1 MKLTMKNIFVL
12 FLMVL
17 MTSQCFSQ
25 NIEGSWKGTLDLG
38 LQKLALVFHFQK
50 DNQGKYTCILDSP
63 DQGAKGIPAS
73 IEYLSSDSVCVK
85 IQNLDLSY
93 TGKIQND
100 AIVGSLSQHGM
111 TFPLH
116 LKPGVVIRKRPQTPH
131 PPFAYKTED
140 VSFINK
146 EANAMLSGT
155 LTYPVHYNEKKK
167 IPVVLMVTGS
177 GLQNRDE
184 EIFDH
189 KPFLVIAD
197 AFAKNG
203 IATLRYDDRGFG
215 KSTGDASKSTTADF
229 AKDALSGIEKL
240 KSMNKF
246 SKIGVLGHSEG
257 ASVAFMLG
265 AQHKVDFILSLAGVG
280 VKGDTALT
288 AQVNRIS
295 ELYGQP
301 SLLSVKQYREN
312 VSKMNNVW
320 LNYFINYDP
329 ASDIEKTA
337 CPVMA
342 INGSKDSQVISSLNL
357 PAIKKE
363 LPENHK
369 DLIKEYPGMNH
380 LFQVCT
386 TGLPDEYVKI
396 ENTISVQVLEDMAH
410 WINQL

>member
-1 MKLTMKNIFVL
+1 MKLTMKKIFVL

-17 MTSQCFSQ
+17 MTSLCFSQ
-25 NIEGSWKGTLDLG
+25 NIEGPWKGTLDLG

-50 DNQGKYTCILDSP
+50 DAQGKYTCILDSP

-73 IEYLSSDSVCVK
+73 IEYLSSDSVCIK
-85 IQNLDLSY
+85 IQNLGLSY
-93 TGKIQND
+93 TGKIQHD
-100 AIVGSLSQHGM
+100 AIIGFLSQHGM

-146 EANAMLSGT
+146 EADAVLSGT
-155 LTYPVHYNEKKK
+155 LIYPLHYNEKEK

-215 KSTGDASKSTTADF
+215 KSTGDASNATTADF

-240 KSMNKF
+240 KSMKKF
-246 SKIGVLGHSEG
+246 GKIGVLGHSEG

-265 AQHKVDFILSLAGVG
+265 ARHKVDFILSLGGIG

-301 SLLSVKQYREN
+301 SHVSVKQYREN
-312 VSKMNNVW
+312 VAKMNNVW

-329 ASDIEKTA
+329 APDIEKTV

-342 INGSKDSQVISSLNL
+342 INGSKDSQVLSSLNL

-363 LPENHK
+363 LPENQK

-396 ENTISVQVLEDMAH
+396 ENTISVRVLEDMVH